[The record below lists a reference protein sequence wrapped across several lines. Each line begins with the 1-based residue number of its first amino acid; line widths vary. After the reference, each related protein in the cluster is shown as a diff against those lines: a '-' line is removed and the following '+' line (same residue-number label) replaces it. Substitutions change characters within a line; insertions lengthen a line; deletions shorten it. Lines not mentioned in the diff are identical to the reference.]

1 MLNENETMMTFET
14 ARAFIAGKAGPNY
27 PAPLTIVGVMQAG
40 ANLPLEGALEIEAEG
55 FAELAKSPESTSLIG
70 LFLGDQL
77 LKKKTK
83 SSKKIA
89 VPVNRSA
96 VLGQALWVE
105 GSLINPPS
113 KGNFPKAMKD
123 IAQAQLGLGMK
134 EAAKIMQKYIDR
146 GQMEVE
152 EMTHILTDIT
162 PTLSYGNIAEADLV
176 VEAVVEKE
184 SVKKTVL
191 SETESIIRKNAILA
205 SNTSTISI
213 TKLAKGLKR
222 PEQFCGMHFF
232 NPVHRMPLVEV
243 IRGAKSSEQTIAS
256 TVTFAAAMGKSP
268 IVVNDCPG
276 FLVNRVLFPY
286 FAGFTGL
293 VSAGVDYE
301 HIDKVMEKFGWP
313 MGPACLLDVVGIDT
327 AFHAG
332 CVMAEGY
339 PDRMIREYPT
349 IISKM
354 FEQKWFGKKNEKGFY
369 IHSKDKKGKPKKE
382 VNPKTGNFIRDLDTS
397 SGNDIS
403 EEDIVDR
410 MMLPMLMESSRCLE
424 DNIVE
429 TPMEVDMG
437 LIYGLG
443 FPPFRGGIF
452 RWADSAGLDEL
463 IKRSE
468 KLKSFGKIYEPTEQI
483 RKMAKDG
490 QLFHPIR

>member
-1 MLNENETMMTFET
+1 MLNENEAMMTFET

-55 FAELAKSPESTSLIG
+55 FAELAKSPEATSLIG

-77 LKKKTK
+77 LKKKAK
-83 SSKKIA
+83 SSKKMA
-89 VPVNRSA
+89 EPVNRAA
-96 VLGQALWVE
+96 VLGAGIMGGGVAYQSAF
-105 GSLINPPS
+105 
-113 KGNFPKAMKD
+113 KGIPIAMKD
-123 IAQAQLGLGMK
+123 IAQAQLELGMK
-134 EAAKIMQKYIDR
+134 EAAKIMQKRIDR

-162 PTLSYGNIAEADLV
+162 PTLSYENIAEADLV

-184 SVKKTVL
+184 SVKKAVL

-243 IRGAKSSEQTIAS
+243 IRGEKSSAPTIAS
-256 TVTFAAAMGKSP
+256 TVAFAAAMGKSP

-286 FAGFTGL
+286 IAGFTGL

-332 CVMAEGY
+332 SVMAEGY
-339 PDRMIREYPT
+339 PDRMSREDPT

-463 IKRSE
+463 LQRAE
-468 KLKSFGKIYEPTEQI
+468 KLKSSGKIYEPTEQI